1 MKWCAWTAPSKTLS
15 ISTCTIP
22 GAQTWHRLD
31 EAYSRFSPDIV
42 FYIEGADPYIN
53 DLGGGMGISKEG
65 LLPRDQV
72 VFESVM
78 NRNLPLVIILEGGY
92 GPEAWEIHY
101 QFISEI
107 MEEKNI
113 S

>member
-1 MKWCAWTAPSKTLS
+1 
-15 ISTCTIP
+15 
-22 GAQTWHRLD
+22 
-31 EAYSRFSPDIV
+31 
-42 FYIEGADPYIN
+42 
-53 DLGGGMGISKEG
+53 MGISKEG